1 MKFISLKPALLSGA
15 LVAAIT
21 LAGCTGMQHRGPHG
35 GMMGQ
40 GGTTGQG
47 GQMGQGGMMGQGG
60 QMGQGGMMGQG
71 GQMGQGG
78 MMMGQGGQMDMKSM
92 CAMHERMKSART
104 PQERSAMM
112 DQYMTNM
119 TPEMRQRHMEMLERQ
134 CR

>member
-1 MKFISLKPALLSGA
+1 MKFISLKPALFSGA

-47 GQMGQGGMMGQGG
+47 GQMGQGGM
-60 QMGQGGMMGQG
+60 MMGQG